1 VDDVDEA
8 TVIRFVEQ
16 DYARVVNAVALV
28 AGSTAAAEDAVQE
41 ALARAWVRS
50 RRGEPIASLPS
61 WVAVVAMNHA
71 RSGWR
76 RILAERRSM
85 ATLEGSLDASSPADR
100 DATADVRRAVA
111 SLPRRQREVAVLR
124 YLLDMSTRE
133 VAEALGV
140 GEGTVKNSLSKAR
153 STLAARLAIADEEN
167 EEAPRD
173 VQDR

>member
-1 VDDVDEA
+1 M
-8 TVIRFVEQ
+8 IRFVEQ

-50 RRGEPIASLPS
+50 RRGEAISSLPS

-71 RSGWR
+71 HSGWR
-76 RILAERRSM
+76 RILAERRSI
-85 ATLEGSLDASSPADR
+85 ATIEGRIDMSTPADR

-153 STLAARLAIADEEN
+153 STLASRLAITDEENDEEN